1 MASPHTAGAAALYL
15 ETNPSAT
22 PSQVEQAIKSNA
34 TPNRIGSMASPLT
47 PNLLVYTLNFGGGGT
62 RPQEKEALF
71 FAFDPVTKKKTFEA
85 AFVPGARSYPATL
98 AASGRIYTTA
108 GDTLLIV
115 DPETK
120 SVRKRLQ
127 LPGAQVEI
135 ALGLDSRGRVVG
147 LTRRGVYVLDTKVE
161 EIVHAVDAQVAIG
174 CGFAL
179 IDDCVYFGSG
189 VELWRYELPDGD

>member
-1 MASPHTAGAAALYL
+1 MAVWDP
-15 ETNPSAT
+15 ER
-22 PSQVEQAIKSNA
+22 
-34 TPNRIGSMASPLT
+34 NRTIENYRHLIRNQSIVSLAWDRRSGLLFGGSG
-47 PNLLVYTLNFGGGGT
+47 NFGGGGT

-135 ALGLDSRGRVVG
+135 ALGLDEDKSESATFDELLGQEIGKSLRQDTMDIVALPPKTPCEAMCTSR
-147 LTRRGVYVLDTKVE
+147 
-161 EIVHAVDAQVAIG
+161 
-174 CGFAL
+174 
-179 IDDCVYFGSG
+179 
-189 VELWRYELPDGD
+189 